1 MLDICGVHYPNRAQK
16 LEVVYHLFNLE
27 LNKRL
32 RIKVPHNEGEK
43 IPIRRYCV
51 IPQSVQKRMRQHP
64 LCRNVFL
71 SEIGYAGDTAFRPFQ
86 KHTAGNHYLLIYVA
100 RGEGWYTVGGKTFS
114 VTENDFFVLSHEA
127 PVRLGS
133 SDRKPWSIYWA
144 YFSGAQA
151 ASIVEHLMGKNN
163 FAPRKAKP
171 LVGRIAQFNDILHHL
186 ELLEN
191 IENLVYANS
200 RFYSFLCSFRLTVL
214 SSRKHAKKD
223 GVIQSIEFMREN
235 IHGHVT
241 LDDLAKAAG
250 LSVSHYCALFKKKTM
265 QSPLNLY
272 TSMKVQRACQMLQDR
287 EQTIKSIAYSLG
299 FFDQYHFSKVFK
311 QIMGAS
317 PKRFKNHSRSE

>member
-1 MLDICGVHYPNRAQK
+1 MMDETGK
-16 LEVVYHLFNLE
+16 MNL
-27 LNKRL
+27 
-32 RIKVPHNEGEK
+32 
-43 IPIRRYCV
+43 RRYCV
-51 IPQSVQKRMRQHP
+51 IPQSVQKRMALHP
-64 LCRNVFL
+64 LCKNLFL
-71 SEIGYAGDTAFRPFQ
+71 SEIGFEADTGFRPFK
-86 KHTAGNHYLLIYVA
+86 KHTAGNHYLLVYVA
-100 RGEGWYTVGGKTFS
+100 KGEGWYSIKGKTYQ
-114 VTENDFFVLSHEA
+114 VAENDFFVVSHDIA
-127 PVRLGS
+127 VRMGS
-133 SDRKPWSIYWA
+133 SRENPWSIYWA
-144 YFSGAQA
+144 FFAGTQA
-151 ASIVEHLMGKNN
+151 ASISQHVMGKNN
-163 FAPRKAKP
+163 LAPRKAKP

-223 GVIQSIEFMREN
+223 GVIQSIEYMREN

-241 LDDLAKAAG
+241 LKDLAKAAG

-272 TSMKVQRACQMLQDR
+272 TSMKVQRACQMLQNRD
-287 EQTIKSIAYSLG
+287 QTIKSIAYSLG

-317 PKRFKNHSRSE
+317 PRHFKSRGQE

>member
-1 MLDICGVHYPNRAQK
+1 MILPLFVTLQGRIWGQMTESDK
-16 LEVVYHLFNLE
+16 LTM
-27 LNKRL
+27 
-32 RIKVPHNEGEK
+32 
-43 IPIRRYCV
+43 RRYCV
-51 IPQSVQKRMRQHP
+51 IPQSVQKRMNQHP
-64 LCRNVFL
+64 LCKNLFL
-71 SEIGYAGDTAFRPFQ
+71 TEIGFEGEMAFTPFKKQ
-86 KHTAGNHYLLIYVA
+86 TAGNHYLLIYVA
-100 RGEGWYTVGGKTFS
+100 KGEGEYSVGGK
-114 VTENDFFVLSHEA
+114 VYQVAENDFFVVPQSAAPRLS
-127 PVRLGS
+127 S
-133 SDRKPWSIYWA
+133 SREKPWSIYWA
-144 YFSGAQA
+144 YFCGLQA
-151 ASIVEHLMGKNN
+151 PSIAEHLMGKNN
-163 FAPRKAKP
+163 FGPRKAKP

-200 RFYSFLCSFRLTVL
+200 RFYTFLCSFRLTVL
-214 SSRKHAKKD
+214 SSRKYARKD

-241 LDDLAKAAG
+241 LTELAKAAG

-287 EQTIKSIAYSLG
+287 DQTIKSIAYSLG

-317 PKRFKNHSRSE
+317 PKHFKDRRRNG

>member
-1 MLDICGVHYPNRAQK
+1 MKESDTLT
-16 LEVVYHLFNLE
+16 
-27 LNKRL
+27 
-32 RIKVPHNEGEK
+32 
-43 IPIRRYCV
+43 IRRYRV
-51 IPQSVQKRMRQHP
+51 IPQSVQKRMSAHP
-64 LCRNVFL
+64 LCKNLFL
-71 SEIGYAGDTAFRPFQ
+71 TEIGFEADTAFAPF
-86 KHTAGNHYLLIYVA
+86 KKNTAGSHYLLIYVA
-100 RGEGWYTVGGKTFS
+100 KGEGWYSIRGEVYAVG
-114 VTENDFFVLSHEA
+114 ENDFFVVSQALA
-127 PVRLGS
+127 VRLGS
-133 SDRKPWSIYWA
+133 AGKKPWSIYWA
-144 YFSGAQA
+144 YFSGTQA
-151 ASIVEHLMGKNN
+151 PSIVQHLMGKNN
-163 FAPRKAKP
+163 YGPRRAKP

-214 SSRKHAKKD
+214 SSKKHAKKD

-235 IHGHVT
+235 IHGNVT
-241 LDDLAKAAG
+241 LNDLAKAAG

-287 EQTIKSIAYSLG
+287 NQTIKSIAYSLG

-317 PKRFKNHSRSE
+317 PKHFKNHRRHE